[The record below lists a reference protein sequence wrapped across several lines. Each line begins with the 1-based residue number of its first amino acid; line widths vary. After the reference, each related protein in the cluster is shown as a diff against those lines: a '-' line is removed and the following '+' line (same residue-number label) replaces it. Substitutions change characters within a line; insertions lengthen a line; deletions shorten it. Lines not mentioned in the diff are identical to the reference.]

1 MKQTVKQGISPFY
14 LTIIIKHL
22 HIKANRLTFAHKK
35 SKKKPTTYFLLMRN
49 LKEGS
54 ILLLVRF
61 ILNVILEVIKLV
73 LPKIIEWIFHP

>member
-1 MKQTVKQGISPFY
+1 
-14 LTIIIKHL
+14 
-22 HIKANRLTFAHKK
+22 
-35 SKKKPTTYFLLMRN
+35 MRN

-61 ILNVILEVIKLV
+61 ILNVILEIIKLF

>member
-1 MKQTVKQGISPFY
+1 
-14 LTIIIKHL
+14 
-22 HIKANRLTFAHKK
+22 
-35 SKKKPTTYFLLMRN
+35 MRN
-49 LKEGS
+49 LKEDS

>member
-1 MKQTVKQGISPFY
+1 MNKF
-14 LTIIIKHL
+14 
-22 HIKANRLTFAHKK
+22 KK
-35 SKKKPTTYFLLMRN
+35 R
-49 LKEGS
+49 S

>member
-1 MKQTVKQGISPFY
+1 
-14 LTIIIKHL
+14 
-22 HIKANRLTFAHKK
+22 
-35 SKKKPTTYFLLMRN
+35 MRN

>member
-1 MKQTVKQGISPFY
+1 
-14 LTIIIKHL
+14 
-22 HIKANRLTFAHKK
+22 
-35 SKKKPTTYFLLMRN
+35 MRN

-61 ILNVILEVIKLV
+61 ILNVILEIIKLV